1 MRKEKGVQKT
11 RKPVDSKLPDLPQYI
26 PIQPLQPRPEQQPT
40 PPSILPNYG
49 QFPSTY
55 PYNTLDP
62 QFFEQAN
69 LQSTVN
75 PATLHPSVGMYAP
88 IPFVGQPLQS
98 GMQNAMDYRSKGP
111 QLTTSDP
118 SRQQL
123 SVEITSRP
131 IPREDLY
138 IDDTRTNKRP
148 KISAICTNLFPVNS
162 NYSANG
168 DRTKRDCS

>member
-11 RKPVDSKLPDLPQYI
+11 RKQADSRLPDMPQYI

-40 PPSILPNYG
+40 PPTIFPNYG

-55 PYNTLDP
+55 PYNTLNP

-75 PATLHPSVGMYAP
+75 PATLNPSAGMYAP
-88 IPFVGQPLQS
+88 IPFVGQNLQS
-98 GMQNAMDYRSKGP
+98 GMQNVVGYGSNGP
-111 QLTTSDP
+111 QFTNSDP
-118 SRQQL
+118 SGRQV
-123 SVEITSRP
+123 SVEIATRP
-131 IPREDLY
+131 NTREDVY

-148 KISAICTNLFPVNS
+148 KIAAKRTRLFVVGS
-162 NYSANG
+162 NYSASC
-168 DRTKRDCS
+168 DRT